1 MLWSRIKTGF
11 KEEDELDLKDVRILR
26 GDGVGLTGSPS
37 IYEVVSPQHSFFLI
51 LQESQRK
58 SNTSS
63 IYREEK

>member
-37 IYEVVSPQHSFFLI
+37 IYEVVSPQHSFFF
-51 LQESQRK
+51 
-58 SNTSS
+58 
-63 IYREEK
+63 